1 MIYLIF
7 KEKDDRVERC
17 SGFAKTSYSSNS
29 DSEIIKKTFESE
41 LNKLIPD
48 SFEEMDWKE
57 VRRYYKLDDSRNIV
71 FDEGYEH
78 ETEDEE

>member
-1 MIYLIF
+1 MKLLID
-7 KEKDDRVERC
+7 EDDRVT
-17 SGFAKTSYSSNS
+17 GYVNGDIDAKTIEVS
-29 DSEIIKKTFESE
+29 ESE